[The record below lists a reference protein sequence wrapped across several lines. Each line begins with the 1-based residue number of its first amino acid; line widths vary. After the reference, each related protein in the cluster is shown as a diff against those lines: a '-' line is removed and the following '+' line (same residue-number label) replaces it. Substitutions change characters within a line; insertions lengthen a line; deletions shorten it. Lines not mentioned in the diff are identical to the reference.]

1 MNGSDMRVTKL
12 IMKVQMFGVSAN
24 QRLKL
29 VKQVAR
35 VKYPKRQHK
44 DANWDDLCQSL
55 CMHSKQDQKKKNQ
68 ILQLF
73 TNEIK
78 FIPLSNSSHGCP
90 FEFQEFPVM
99 TWTLITYKIKLSYL
113 SSSNLETMNFTSN
126 LFPPIIT

>member
-1 MNGSDMRVTKL
+1 MNGSDMRVTNL

-55 CMHSKQDQKKKNQ
+55 CMQSKQDQKKKKK
-68 ILQLF
+68 ILKQL
-73 TNEIK
+73 TK
-78 FIPLSNSSHGCP
+78 
-90 FEFQEFPVM
+90 
-99 TWTLITYKIKLSYL
+99 
-113 SSSNLETMNFTSN
+113 
-126 LFPPIIT
+126 